1 MEEEGEK
8 EFHREAE
15 LEKVRRERKG
25 KYNFK
30 DLTQI
35 N

>member
-15 LEKVRRERKG
+15 LEKVRRGKG
-25 KYNFK
+25 NTISKT
-30 DLTQI
+30 LHR
-35 N
+35 